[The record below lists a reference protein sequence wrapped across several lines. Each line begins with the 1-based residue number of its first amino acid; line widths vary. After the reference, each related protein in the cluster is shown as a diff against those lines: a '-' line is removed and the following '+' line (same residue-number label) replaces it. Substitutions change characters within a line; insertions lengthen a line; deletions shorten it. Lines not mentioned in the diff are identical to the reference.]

1 MLSHLAGSCV
11 FHLNWLRRWGVPI
24 HRRHQALATPTEKT
38 SSQLHPMG
46 STIETMVLS
55 DTDAIEQMRARIPS
69 KISTT
74 EIQEPQSGKQELS
87 C

>member
-1 MLSHLAGSCV
+1 
-11 FHLNWLRRWGVPI
+11 
-24 HRRHQALATPTEKT
+24 
-38 SSQLHPMG
+38 MG